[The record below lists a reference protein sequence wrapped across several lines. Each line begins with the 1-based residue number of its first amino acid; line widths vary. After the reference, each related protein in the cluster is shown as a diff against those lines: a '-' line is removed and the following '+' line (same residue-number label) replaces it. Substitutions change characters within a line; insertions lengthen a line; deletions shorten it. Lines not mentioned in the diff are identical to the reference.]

1 MIQAVVFDLDGTL
14 ADTSSLGNGRRVPS
28 LLIDGGVSEV
38 GAEVSPRPWAWSQG
52 VSDIPAILIE
62 RGYWVGVATRSPLA
76 YALTLLHLINA
87 DYQILKASCGA
98 GLAKVETLLQ
108 LCRQFGIAP
117 HEMLYCGD
125 LPEDK
130 DIAAKAGVSFLDARS
145 LHDDAVLAKFPRL
158 LNGRGEELEQALSI
172 PTPRTARE
180 HFLLFDY
187 NSRLQHG
194 PISRSD
200 INLVEEFLERS
211 GSSNETA
218 ASRAAISAH
227 LLLNFPALP
236 CRRQLQRELFSNAE
250 PIDRGGILQGDVA
263 KRFGLKPRL
272 VTRRELRDDTQL
284 REEYLTALQR
294 VWPPLRGKQDPS
306 LSAVAC
312 FDGDDAYIGKMLG
325 IAKDYKRHNAA
336 DRRMRSGPEV
346 MLERIRFM
354 SDLIA
359 SRLDP
364 TASRPLVSVPASG
377 YSNLQPGQFSI
388 RVARQVADITNR
400 NLLPILRRV
409 GDHYEVD
416 PHFPRQHLPLT
427 VDLIE
432 DQITTGGTIIECR
445 EALEREGV
453 RVIGVYC
460 YSANERVLYNFSR
473 PHSVTIESRIEE
485 LLEGLWSH

>member
-14 ADTSSLGNGRRVPS
+14 ADTSSLGTGRRVPS

-38 GAEVSPRPWAWSQG
+38 GAEVWPRPWAWSQE

-76 YALTLLHLINA
+76 YASTLLHLINA
-87 DYQILKASCGA
+87 DYHVLKASCGA
-98 GLAKVETLLQ
+98 GLAKVETLVQ
-108 LCRQFGIAP
+108 LCRLFGIAT

-130 DIAAKAGVSFLDARS
+130 DIADKAGVSFLDARS
-145 LHDDAVLAKFPRL
+145 LHDDAVLARFPRL
-158 LNGRGEELEQALSI
+158 LNGRGEELEWVLSI
-172 PTPRTARE
+172 PTPSTARE
-180 HFLLFDY
+180 HFLLFNY
-187 NSRLQHG
+187 TSRLNLG
-194 PISRSD
+194 PISQSE
-200 INLVEEFLERS
+200 IKLVEQYLERI
-211 GSSNETA
+211 GSSTETG

-236 CRRQLQRELFSNAE
+236 CRRQLQQELFSNIG
-250 PIDRGGILQGDVA
+250 PIDRDEIMQGGVA
-263 KRFGLKPRL
+263 QRFGLRPRL
-272 VTRRELRDDTQL
+272 VTSRELREDTQL
-284 REEYLTALQR
+284 QEEYLSALLR
-294 VWPPLRGKQDPS
+294 VWPPLRGNLDPS

-346 MLERIRFM
+346 TLEPIRFV

-364 TASRPLVSVPASG
+364 KASRPLVPVPASE
-377 YSNLQPGQFSI
+377 YSDLQPGQFSI
-388 RVARQVADITNR
+388 RVARQVADISNR
-400 NLLPILRRV
+400 NLLPVLRRV

-416 PHFPRQHLPLT
+416 PHFPRQNLPLT

-432 DQITTGGTIIECR
+432 DQITTGGTFIECR

-473 PHSVTIESRIEE
+473 PHSVTFESRIKD
-485 LLEGLWSH
+485 LIEGLNSC